1 MKKQSKLKT
10 LLRLVNVVKPL
21 TGFMLLAVML
31 GTLGFL
37 SAQFIPIIGGYALLA
52 GLGPKGGFRVEVI
65 IGLLLLLAVIRAVL
79 RFGEQWLNHYIAF
92 TLLALIRDRVFRALR
107 RLCPAKLESREK
119 GDLISLITTDVEL
132 LEVFYT
138 HTLSPICIAVLTSAV
153 MCVFIGSYHW
163 SLGLLAAL
171 AFLTVGLALPTVI
184 SRRSGT
190 LGDEL
195 RAQSGEL
202 AAHMLENIR
211 GLDETIQY
219 GGGGQRL
226 ESMNRK
232 TDELSRRQEQLSKLT
247 GTNFGL
253 ANTLILFSDVAMLL
267 LAGELF
273 SRGVTGFDGFLLPLL
288 ALMSSFGPVMALA
301 NLGTTL
307 QSTIASGAR
316 VLAILDETPET
327 EDITGQPPV
336 SFAGAE
342 CSGVSF
348 AYGEEEVLSG
358 LTVSFPENRIIG
370 VVGQSGCGKST
381 MLKLF
386 MRFWQVKTGNISI
399 SGRSVDAIDT
409 ANLRMMESYMTQE
422 TQLFCDTI
430 AGNIRLARPEA
441 TDAEV
446 ENACR
451 KAALHDFILTLPD
464 GYQTQ
469 VGELGETLSGGER
482 QRIGLAR
489 AFLHNAPFLL
499 LDEPTSNL
507 DSLNEAVILRS
518 LKEEAKGKTIALVS
532 HRRST
537 VRIADEVVMIESG
550 RRKEA

>member
-21 TGFMLLAVML
+21 TGFMLLAVVL

-37 SAQFIPIIGGYALLA
+37 SAQFIPILGGYALLT
-52 GLGPKGGFRVEVI
+52 GLGLKGGLRVEVI

-92 TLLALIRDRVFRALR
+92 TLLALLRDRVFRALR

-132 LEVFYT
+132 LEVFYA

-163 SLGLLAAL
+163 SLGILAAL
-171 AFLTVGLALPTVI
+171 AFLTVGLVLPAVI

-267 LAGELF
+267 LAAGLF

-327 EDITGQPPV
+327 EDITGQLPI

-342 CSGVSF
+342 CSNVSF
-348 AYGEEEVLSG
+348 SYGEEEVLNG

-399 SGRSVDAIDT
+399 SDRNVAAINTVD
-409 ANLRMMESYMTQE
+409 LRAMESYMTQE
-422 TQLFCDTI
+422 TQLFRDTI
-430 AGNIRLARPEA
+430 AGNIRVARPEA

-537 VRIADEVVMIESG
+537 VRIADEVVMIENG